1 MSSQDIEWR
10 EGGRGGGRCGLSIS
24 SALSGHWT
32 DIMACYTVIA
42 PLLSIVP
49 APENTVII
57 RENIPAQPGAPS
69 QVNSGIKDKQQEQRG
84 EIK

>member
-1 MSSQDIEWR
+1 MWPLNLLSTIWTLDGHNGLLHCDSS
-10 EGGRGGGRCGLSIS
+10 S
-24 SALSGHWT
+24 
-32 DIMACYTVIA
+32 
-42 PLLSIVP
+42 PLSIVP